1 VAHPVTEPL
10 VRVDNLSVGYGETDG
25 RITPVLNSVS
35 LSIAAGETVGIVGES
50 GSGKSTLARALLGY
64 LRGGGQFTGGHCLI
78 DGLNVTRADRS
89 AIGMLRGLT
98 VAMVPQNPLASLTY
112 HIPVG
117 RQVDEVLMARASLDR
132 RAARRRTL
140 DLFTEMGLPDP
151 QGIASRYPHQLSGG
165 QRQRVVIAAALACD
179 PKLLVLD
186 EPTTALD
193 KTTEAQVLDLVQR
206 LREAR
211 GSALVLVSHD
221 LNVVA
226 RVCQRVIV
234 MKDGRI
240 VEQGPVASVF
250 SAPATDY
257 TRTLLAAS
265 LDLDGPSPAGDQLP
279 SGRLIEAR
287 SLDFAYRSGSLFDFA
302 RPPARKSLDGVDL
315 TLGRGSV
322 IGVIGESGSGKT
334 TLAMVLSGLLA
345 PNSGSLTLDGRS
357 IAMAAGARSAEA
369 RRRIQIVFQDP
380 LSSLNPRQT
389 VGAAIMRPLQMF
401 FGHSRAKARERA
413 ADLIGELG
421 LSRDLLERYPRQLS
435 GGQQQRIAIAR
446 AFAADPDLLVCDEI
460 TSALDAS
467 VQAQLLDRL
476 QDLQRRNGTSM
487 IVITHDLA
495 VIWRLA
501 PQVIVMKDGRI
512 VDAGKTADIFSHPT
526 SDYTRLLLEA
536 ATATATFRRPA
547 GSIAPDIQPVSQP
560 IHAS

>member
-1 VAHPVTEPL
+1 MAHPVTDPL
-10 VRVDNLSVGYGETDG
+10 VSVENLSVGYGAADG
-25 RITPVLNSVS
+25 GITTVLNGVS
-35 LSIAAGETVGIVGES
+35 LSIAGGETVGIVGES

-64 LRGGGQFTGGHCLI
+64 LRGGGQFTGGQCLI
-78 DGLNVTRADRS
+78 DGLDVTQADRS
-89 AIGMLRGLT
+89 AIGTLRGLK

-117 RQVDEVLMARASLDR
+117 RQVDEVLMARAGLDR
-132 RAARRRTL
+132 RAARQRTL

-151 QGIASRYPHQLSGG
+151 QGIVGRYPHQLSGG

-240 VEQGPVASVF
+240 VEQGPVARVF

-257 TRTLLAAS
+257 TKTLLAAS
-265 LDLDGPSPAGDQLP
+265 LDLDGPSPAGDQPP
-279 SGRLIEAR
+279 SGKLIEAR
-287 SLDFAYRSGSLFDFA
+287 SLDFAYRGGSLFDFA
-302 RPPARKSLDGVDL
+302 RAPARKSLDGVDL
-315 TLGRGSV
+315 TLDRGSV

-401 FGHSRAKARERA
+401 FGLSRAKARARA
-413 ADLIGELG
+413 GDLIGELG
-421 LSRDLLERYPRQLS
+421 LSSDLLERYPRQLS

-446 AFAADPDLLVCDEI
+446 AFAAEPDLLVCDEI

-467 VQAQLLDRL
+467 VQAQLLGRL

-512 VDAGKTADIFSHPT
+512 VDAGRTADIFSHPT

-560 IHAS
+560 IHVA